1 VAVSHDSFSDERNPH
16 ERVVVG
22 ARLWTAATTR
32 LGRGIVIV
40 ADVTVIVFRIIHI
53 LAGVAWAGS
62 VFLFVVF
69 VQPST
74 AAIAPAGAPFMAE
87 LLGRRRLVDRL
98 LVFAALTI
106 AGGAVLY
113 WRDWDAVGSFG
124 DWIGSSFGAVLT
136 VGAVAAIAAFLIG
149 LFGTRPNV
157 QRLLAIGRQIAGADG
172 PPSPELVAEMQRLQ
186 ARLKVLAQTTLGL
199 ITIAV
204 LAMAT
209 ARYW

>member
-1 VAVSHDSFSDERNPH
+1 MI
-16 ERVVVG
+16 
-22 ARLWTAATTR
+22 AADA
-32 LGRGIVIV
+32 IM
-40 ADVTVIVFRIIHI
+40 IVFRIIHI
-53 LAGVAWAGS
+53 LSGVAWAGS
-62 VFLFVVF
+62 VFLLVVF
-69 VQPST
+69 VQPSV
-74 AAIAPAGAPFMAE
+74 AAIAPAGAPFVAE

-113 WRDWDAVGSFG
+113 WRAWDAAGSFG
-124 DWIGSSFGAVLT
+124 DWIGSRFGAVLT

-149 LFGTRPNV
+149 LFGTRPSV
-157 QRLLAIGRQIAGADG
+157 QRQLALGRQIAGADG
-172 PPSPELVAEMQRLQ
+172 PPAPELAAEAQRLQ
-186 ARLKVLAQTTLGL
+186 ARMKVLAQTTLGL